1 MKIRNIKIINS
12 MARIILQNNDI
23 NIDINKESHL
33 TTGFISDREVLKK
46 RSKKYLDLI
55 AGLDSKTLSH
65 TKGINELIKAIQ
77 EEFGTAELPNL
88 PIGIVAKCFLG
99 HPYEVHTLDL
109 SGSQIIK
116 HYKGSETM
124 EADFEKART
133 VAQHNAYAMVEVYKD
148 KIILIR
154 EDGTATKL

>member
-1 MKIRNIKIINS
+1 
-12 MARIILQNNDI
+12 MARIILHNNDI
-23 NIDINKESHL
+23 DLYTDKKQNV
-33 TTGFISDREVLKK
+33 TAGFISDRDVLKK

-55 AGLDSKTLSH
+55 AGLDYKTLSD
-65 TKGINELIKAIQ
+65 TKGMNELMQAIQ
-77 EEFGTAELPNL
+77 EEFGTAELASL
-88 PIGIVAKCFLG
+88 PLGIIAKCFLG

-116 HYKGSETM
+116 HYKATEIM

-133 VAQHNAYAMVEVYKD
+133 VAQHNAYAMVEIYKD

>member
-1 MKIRNIKIINS
+1 

-23 NIDINKESHL
+23 NIDPNKKSQL

-46 RSKKYLDLI
+46 RSKKYMDLI
-55 AGLDSKTLSH
+55 AGLDSKSLSD
-65 TKGINELIKAIQ
+65 TTGMNELIKAIQ
-77 EEFGTAELPNL
+77 EEFGTAELSNL

-116 HYKGSETM
+116 HYKTSETM

-133 VAQHNAYAMVEVYKD
+133 VAQHNAYAMVEIYKD